1 LVFERDFGTS
11 AKLHRTLARFVNLDG
26 HSALSSCVCKFG
38 DQLARFIRRTILETF
53 DQSGDKTGFTPL
65 TTDEFGSKSLKNKE
79 LTLFLLFQLDG
90 YRILE
95 IQGDCKDCH
104 SEQQITSNRAVNQ
117 RRSILEISIPHCV
130 EIIHTTLG
138 LFLTLFLRLQRVEL
152 LIYGGVKSDKRV
164 PVCVRGQSECELGG
178 NLSADSSNEV
188 NLRQLRLVK
197 IVGVFL

>member
-1 LVFERDFGTS
+1 
-11 AKLHRTLARFVNLDG
+11 
-26 HSALSSCVCKFG
+26 
-38 DQLARFIRRTILETF
+38 
-53 DQSGDKTGFTPL
+53 
-65 TTDEFGSKSLKNKE
+65 
-79 LTLFLLFQLDG
+79 LFLLFQMDG

-152 LIYGGVKSDKRV
+152 LIYGGVKSVLSIGKTIFIRITARWDGCNHGDHGRLIDRIGI
-164 PVCVRGQSECELGG
+164 VRFQDDIGGEITDAAFAIESDGDFTRLSRSERIWKVSDG
-178 NLSADSSNEV
+178 EV
-188 NLRQLRLVK
+188 VR
-197 IVGVFL
+197 IGAG